1 MDDATLTLVILGAV
15 IVLFVW
21 NRLSV
26 GVVAILTMLALWA
39 TGLLPVEA
47 VLAGFGDPVVVFIA
61 TLFVVSEGIDST
73 GVTTWLGQLI
83 VAKAG
88 ESRARLLLAIGLLC
102 AVLTALITL
111 NGSVAALLPLVVV
124 LAMRIGQPPSQ
135 MLMPLAFTGSCGA
148 LFMLTGSP
156 VNVIVSEAAQDS
168 GAPPFPFF
176 SFAVVGVPLLAGTLA
191 ICVLLGPRLLPH
203 RRPAHQ
209 DADLG
214 RHAETLEQYYSLTDG
229 FFRLRLRDLSPL
241 VGQTPDETELSAYPG
256 VVLVGVQDPERR
268 PVTDRTLAVD
278 DVLVVSGPR
287 HEVSRMTIDLALAV
301 AMDGSADA
309 GALLTREAGAVEVVV
324 PPRSSLVGEKVYP
337 GMKRAYDLVIL
348 AVQRMGKDRLREQTE
363 LVAGDA
369 LLLQGSWAALDS
381 LSHDRTVLVVDSPD
395 VIRRQAVPWG
405 PKATV
410 AVAIVAGMVVLLA
423 FGVVPPAIAGL
434 IAATAMVVTRVVSVP
449 QAYRSVSWQTVV
461 LIGGLIPLTTAI
473 RTSGA
478 ADQIASVITAVVG
491 DGRPFVLM
499 VAMFLLTAVL
509 GQIVSNTATVLIVT
523 PIAVSAAAATHTSVQ
538 PVLMLIAVAGSA
550 ALLTPIA
557 TPANLMVMTP
567 GGYRFG
573 DYWRLGLPI
582 MLWWLAVSLVV
593 IPLVWR
599 F

>member
-1 MDDATLTLVILGAV
+1 MDDAAVTLVILALV
-15 IVLFVW
+15 IVLFVA
-21 NRLSV
+21 NRLPV

-39 TGLLPVEA
+39 TGLLPTEA
-47 VLAGFGDPVVVFIA
+47 VLAGFGDPVVIFIA

-135 MLMPLAFTGSCGA
+135 MLMPLAFAGSCGA
-148 LFMLTGSP
+148 LFTLTGSP

-168 GAPPFPFF
+168 GAPPFAFF

-229 FFRLRLRDLSPL
+229 FFRLRLRDRSPL
-241 VGQTPDETELSAYPG
+241 VGRPADEAPLSAYPG
-256 VVLVGVQDPERR
+256 VVLVGVQDSQRR
-268 PVTDRTLAVD
+268 PVTDRRLAVD

-287 HEVSRMTIDLALAV
+287 PEVSRLTIDLALAV
-301 AMDGSADA
+301 AMDGSAGA
-309 GALLTREAGAVEVVV
+309 EALLTREAGAVEVVV
-324 PPRSSLVGEKVYP
+324 PPRSSLVGETVYP

-348 AVQRMGKDRLREQTE
+348 AVQRMGKDRPVSQTE

-369 LLLQGSWAALDS
+369 LLLQGSWASLDR

-410 AVAIVAGMVVLLA
+410 AVVIVAGMVVLLA
-423 FGVVPPAIAGL
+423 FGIVPPAIAGL
-434 IAATAMVVTRVVSVP
+434 LAATAMVLTRVVGVP

-478 ADQIASVITAVVG
+478 ADRIAVVITTVVG
-491 DGRPFVLM
+491 DGRPYVLL

-523 PIAVSAAAATHTSVQ
+523 PIAVSAAAATQTAVQ

-573 DYWRLGLPI
+573 DYWRLGLPV
-582 MLWWLAVSLVV
+582 MLWWLVVGLVV
-593 IPLVWR
+593 IPLVWPL
-599 F
+599 

>member
-1 MDDATLTLVILGAV
+1 M
-15 IVLFVW
+15 
-21 NRLSV
+21 
-26 GVVAILTMLALWA
+26 
-39 TGLLPVEA
+39 
-47 VLAGFGDPVVVFIA
+47 FIA

-88 ESRARLLLAIGLLC
+88 ESRGRLLLAIGLLC

-135 MLMPLAFTGSCGA
+135 MLMPLAFAGSCGA

-191 ICVLLGPRLLPH
+191 ICVLLGPRLLPD

-241 VGQTPDETELSAYPG
+241 VGQTPDETELSAYSG

-309 GALLTREAGAVEVVV
+309 GALLTREAGVVEVLV

-348 AVQRMGKDRLREQTE
+348 AVQRMGKDRPREQTE

-381 LSHDRTVLVVDSPD
+381 LSHDRTVLIVDSPD

-423 FGVVPPAIAGL
+423 FGIVPPAIAGL
-434 IAATAMVVTRVVSVP
+434 MAATAMVVTRVVSVP

-491 DGRPFVLM
+491 NGRPFVLM

-567 GGYRFG
+567 GGYKFG
-573 DYWRLGLPI
+573 DYWRLGLPV
-582 MLWWLAVSLVV
+582 MLWWLTVSLVV